1 MIEKKKNELDLL
13 RDMKKIIE
21 SCEGD
26 AIKVLRNND
35 SAAVRVRKALQE
47 IRESAKEIRE
57 MVQER
62 RKLNAEKPKIKRRK
76 KYPTQ
81 GND

>member
-1 MIEKKKNELDLL
+1 MTEKKKNELDLL
-13 RDMKKIIE
+13 RDLKKIIE
-21 SCEGD
+21 SSEED
-26 AIKVLRNND
+26 AIKVLRNNG
-35 SAAVRVRKALQE
+35 SAGVRLRKALQE
-47 IRESAKEIRE
+47 IRDSAKEIRD